1 MASSRRR
8 DEEGIYLDVSEYYDI
23 LDSLGGLEKAANRQM
38 RFEAEAIAEEIM
50 VPAIR
55 SAISSHTGLYARNL
69 NSSIRTRQDRIPSV
83 KIGNSNRFSSRGTLT
98 NPRANTGR
106 GVYSGGA
113 TTNMIRFGTIKGE
126 YTSRSGR
133 RQLWAYGIR
142 PGWTDTADAMYA
154 EPAFAAWTSTAN
166 KLVDD
171 WNRGRDY

>member
-1 MASSRRR
+1 MATSRRR

-23 LDSLGGLEKAANRQM
+23 LDALGGLEKAANRQM
-38 RFEAEAIAEEIM
+38 RLEAEGIASDIM

-55 SAISSHTGLYARNL
+55 SAISAHAGFYAHKL
-69 NSSIRTRQDRIPSV
+69 NQSVRTRQDRIPSV
-83 KIGNSNRFSSRGTLT
+83 KVGNSNRYSARGNT
-98 NPRANTGR
+98 NRTGT

-154 EPAFAAWTSTAN
+154 EPAFAAWTNTAN
-166 KLVDD
+166 KLVDE